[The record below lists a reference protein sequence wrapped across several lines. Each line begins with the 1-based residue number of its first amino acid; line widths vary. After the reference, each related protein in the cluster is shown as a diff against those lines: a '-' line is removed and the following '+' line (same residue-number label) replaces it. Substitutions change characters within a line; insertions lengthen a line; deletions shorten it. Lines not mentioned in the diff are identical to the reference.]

1 MKFISLH
8 IKAALISSLSFS
20 ILSFFFGL
28 FIDPRMEFPLYAFL
42 IEFIF
47 LFPLYLLIGNPIT
60 YLSRLFIKKVTDRFY
75 YPLLILFVSITA
87 FIIMYIQSLYNGIG
101 LGSSLQ
107 DDYIQLILFTLIV
120 AFSSIFGVEVSNKA
134 K

>member
-1 MKFISLH
+1 MKSISLH

-20 ILSFFFGL
+20 ISSFFFGL
-28 FIDPRMEFPLYAFL
+28 FIDPRMEFPLYTFL

-75 YPLLILFVSITA
+75 YPLLILFISITA
-87 FIIMYIQSLYNGIG
+87 FIIMYILSLYNGIG
-101 LGSSLQ
+101 LRSSLT
-107 DDYIQLILFTLIV
+107 DDFIQLILFTLIV
-120 AFSSIFGVEVSNKA
+120 AFSSIFGVEVSDKA

>member
-1 MKFISLH
+1 MKSISLH

-20 ILSFFFGL
+20 ISSFFFGL

-75 YPLLILFVSITA
+75 YPLLILFISITA
-87 FIIMYIQSLYNGIG
+87 FIIMYILSLYNGIG
-101 LGSSLQ
+101 LRSSLT
-107 DDYIQLILFTLIV
+107 DDFIQLILFTLIV
-120 AFSSIFGVEVSNKA
+120 AFSSIFGVEVSDKA
-134 K
+134 